1 MHPTE
6 IQKKIEFIQ
15 NFAKASNAADGSKVD
30 ANANVTNKDMAVM
43 EAELFKADTIQINR
57 ALVKNKLTE
66 MYGNRC
72 AENFEEDISDH
83 LIYIHDE
90 TSLKPYCVSISLY
103 PYLLE
108 GTKVLGGTSKAPR
121 NLRSFCG
128 TFCNLVYQVASNFAG
143 AVATVEFLLY
153 FDYFARRTYGRNY
166 LATHRA
172 EIAQE
177 LQGVVYTMNQPAAAR
192 GNQSVFWNI
201 SVFDR
206 HYFDSIFGE
215 FYFPDGTQGDYES
228 VSKLQDFF
236 LNWFRY
242 ERTCELLTFPVV
254 TAAYLVDKETREP
267 LDELFV
273 MHLAYQMSL
282 GLSIFHYESDS
293 ADSLASCCRLRN
305 ELQDNTFSYT
315 LGAGGVSTG
324 SFQVITINLNRI
336 TQRAVNAPTY
346 DYYYTL
352 PSVVERVHKY
362 LSAYRALVQDYID
375 AKLLPVYD
383 AGFISLDKQ
392 FGTIGINGALEAL
405 EFMATPKED
414 YKAELRI
421 ILSTIK
427 DMNKEAYK
435 TYGFRF
441 NTEFVPAEN
450 LGVKNAKWD
459 KEDGLWVP
467 RDCYNSYFFPVEDTT
482 LTVLDRLD
490 AHSAD
495 VSNYLDGGAACHINL
510 EQLPSYKQALE
521 LIKVAAKLGVPYWTT
536 NVLTTICKD
545 CGYINPETHQHCT
558 YCDSKNIE
566 YATRVIGYLKP
577 ISSFSE
583 GRRNEAF
590 RRHYM

>member
-108 GTKVLGGTSKAPR
+108 GTKVLGGTSKAPQ

-153 FDYFARRTYGRNY
+153 FDYFARKTYGRDY
-166 LATHRA
+166 LDTHRA

-228 VSKLQDFF
+228 VSELQDFF
-236 LNWFRY
+236 LGWFRE
-242 ERTCELLTFPVV
+242 ERTRELLTFPVV

-267 LDELFV
+267 LDMPFV
-273 MHLAYQMSL
+273 MYLAYQMSL
-282 GLSIFHYESDS
+282 GLSFFHYESDS

-392 FGTIGINGALEAL
+392 FGTIGINGAIEAL
-405 EFMATPKED
+405 EFMATPKES
-414 YKAELRI
+414 YKEELRI

-495 VSNYLDGGAACHINL
+495 VSNYLDGGAACHLNL
-510 EQLPSYKQALE
+510 EQLPSSGQALG
-521 LIKVAAKLGVPYWTT
+521 LIMGAAKLGVPYWTT

-545 CGYINPETHQHCT
+545 CGYINPETKQHCIE
-558 YCDSKNIE
+558 CGSKNIE

>member
-43 EAELFKADTIQINR
+43 EAELFKSDTIQINR
-57 ALVKNKLTE
+57 TLVKNKLTE
-66 MYGNRC
+66 MYGTRC
-72 AENFEEDISDH
+72 AEYFEEDISDH

-108 GTKVLGGTSKAPR
+108 GTKVLGGTSKAPQ

-153 FDYFARRTYGRNY
+153 FDYFARKTYGRDY
-166 LATHRA
+166 LDTHRA

-201 SVFDR
+201 SVFDK

-228 VSKLQDFF
+228 VAYLQDFF
-236 LNWFRY
+236 LDWFRK
-242 ERTCELLTFPVV
+242 ERTRELLTFPVV

-267 LDELFV
+267 LDEVFV
-273 MHLAYQMSL
+273 SSLAYQMSQ
-282 GLSIFHYESDS
+282 GLSFFHYESDS

-392 FGTIGINGALEAL
+392 FGTIGINGAIEAL

-414 YKAELRI
+414 YKSELRI

-427 DMNKEAYK
+427 EMNKEAYQ

-490 AHSAD
+490 AHSAE

-510 EQLPSYKQALE
+510 EQIPSFEQALS
-521 LIKVAAKLGVPYWTT
+521 LIRNAAKLGVPYWTT

-558 YCDSKNIE
+558 KCGSKNIE

>member
-108 GTKVLGGTSKAPR
+108 GTKVLGGTSKAPQ

-153 FDYFARRTYGRNY
+153 FDYFARKTYGKDY
-166 LATHRA
+166 LDTHRA

-201 SVFDR
+201 SVFDK

-228 VSKLQDFF
+228 VSELQDFF
-236 LNWFRY
+236 LGWFRE
-242 ERTCELLTFPVV
+242 ERTRELLTFPVV

-267 LDELFV
+267 LDMPFV
-273 MHLAYQMSL
+273 MYLAYQMSL
-282 GLSIFHYESDS
+282 GLSFFHYESDS

-392 FGTIGINGALEAL
+392 FGTIGINGAIEAL
-405 EFMATPKED
+405 EFMATPKES
-414 YKAELRI
+414 YKEELRI

-495 VSNYLDGGAACHINL
+495 VSNYLDGGAACHLNL
-510 EQLPSYKQALE
+510 EQLPSSGQALG
-521 LIKVAAKLGVPYWTT
+521 LIMGAAKLGVPYWTT

-545 CGYINPETHQHCT
+545 CGYINPETKQHCIE
-558 YCDSKNIE
+558 CGSKNIE